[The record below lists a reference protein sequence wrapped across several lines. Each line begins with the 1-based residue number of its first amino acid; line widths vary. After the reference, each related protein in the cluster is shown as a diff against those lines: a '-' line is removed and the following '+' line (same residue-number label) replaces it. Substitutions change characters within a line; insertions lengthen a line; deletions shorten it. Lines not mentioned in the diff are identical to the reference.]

1 MEPPSSIVQV
11 CACRLAI
18 VEPLQLVVLRTG
30 QTPHPENPLHT
41 LVAEVMELVPEL
53 VEWGLD
59 IRERLAA
66 QPPSTVHNRACRV
79 EQLKHEQLV
88 VQQTGRKQRGRG
100 LSD

>member
-1 MEPPSSIVQV
+1 MEPPSSIEQI

-18 VEPLQLVVLRTG
+18 VEPLQLVVLRPG

-59 IRERLAA
+59 I
-66 QPPSTVHNRACRV
+66 
-79 EQLKHEQLV
+79 
-88 VQQTGRKQRGRG
+88 
-100 LSD
+100 